1 MLSRPKT
8 DLSIGFADGTYFES
22 TSTSSRPFFM
32 EKGKYDSG
40 IEKVEL
46 DYESR
51 EMKLE
56 QPLHSRVWTA

>member
-1 MLSRPKT
+1 
-8 DLSIGFADGTYFES
+8 
-22 TSTSSRPFFM
+22 M